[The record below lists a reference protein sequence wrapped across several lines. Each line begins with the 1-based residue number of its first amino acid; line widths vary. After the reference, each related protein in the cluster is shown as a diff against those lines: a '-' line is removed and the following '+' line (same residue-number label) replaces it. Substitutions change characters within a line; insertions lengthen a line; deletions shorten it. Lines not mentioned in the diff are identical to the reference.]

1 MNWLVQSLFSS
12 IGKKEVMAI
21 TGLVFCLFLATHLA
35 GNLTVYGGQAMFN
48 SYSER
53 LHSFGLLVNIAE
65 VGLLAFAVFHV
76 VLAALLYIEN
86 LRARPVRYAVKKNAG
101 GRTLSSILMPYTGLY
116 LLMFVIIHLF
126 TFHFVER
133 GDGIFGLVKETFSN
147 PGYVIFYIFSM
158 VVGALH
164 VKHGLWSA
172 FQTLGANHPKY
183 MPCIEKLSLIFSL
196 AVGVG
201 FGSIPVFFF
210 IE

>member
-1 MNWLVQSLFSS
+1 MNWLVRSLFSS
-12 IGKKEVMAI
+12 IGKKQVMAI

-35 GNLTVYGGQAMFN
+35 GNLTVYGGEAMFN

-65 VGLLAFAVFHV
+65 IGLLVFAVFHV
-76 VLAALLYIEN
+76 FLAVVLYLEN
-86 LRARPVRYAVKKNAG
+86 LQARPIRYAVKRNAG
-101 GRTLSSILMPYTGLY
+101 GRTLSSMLMPYTGLY
-116 LLMFVIIHLF
+116 LLIFVIIHLF

-133 GDGIFGLVKETFSN
+133 EGGVFELVEGAFSN
-147 PGYVIFYIFSM
+147 PDYVIFYIFSM

-172 FQTLGANHPKY
+172 FQSIGANHPKY
-183 MPCIEKLSLIFSL
+183 TPFIEKLSLIFSL
-196 AVGVG
+196 AIGAG
-201 FGSIPVFFF
+201 FGSIPFFFF